1 MSGRFHQ
8 ASDIDRSYVERKKG
22 GRGLRSIEDM
32 YEIRMVRLMKH
43 LDEVKDKHSLLK
55 AVELHEKQTIENLE
69 KNLLNGVKSIRTAVM
84 SNKVQGKNM
93 NRDGRLRSPMD
104 TYRKN

>member
-1 MSGRFHQ
+1 M
-8 ASDIDRSYVERKKG
+8 KG
-22 GRGLRSIEDM
+22 KQLED
-32 YEIRMVRLMKH
+32 L
-43 LDEVKDKHSLLK
+43 
-55 AVELHEKQTIENLE
+55 EN
-69 KNLLNGVKSIRTAVM
+69 NLLNGVKNIRTAVM